1 MEIYMVGGAVRDAL
15 LGLPVKDRDWVAVGA
30 TPQQLVDLGYLPVGK
45 DFPVFLHP
53 ITKDEVALARQERK
67 TEPGYHG
74 FAFHAAPDVTLEQD
88 LSRRDLTINS
98 IAVEAA
104 NTLAEHG
111 FESQFDHLFSG
122 NIPISLHRTL
132 LIDPHGGLRDLDAKV
147 LRHVSPAFAE
157 DPVRILRLARFAAR
171 FSDFTVAP
179 ETMALMQK
187 MVQNGEVDALVA
199 ERVWQEI
206 AKGLMEAK
214 PSRMF
219 EVLRECGALQ
229 RLLPEL
235 DRLWGVPQRAE
246 YHPEIDTGVHAMMVL
261 DMSAKL
267 DANLAIRYACLC
279 HDFGKGTTPAD
290 MLPRH
295 IGHED
300 RSVKLLREVS
310 ARLRVP
316 TECKELA
323 EVVAREHGNIHRSA
337 EFSAAAIVRLLERCD
352 AFRKPARFAEVL
364 LACECDAR
372 GRLHFE
378 EAAYP
383 QRQRLLQSLQAAQ
396 TVTADSAMKDAINNI
411 AMQEINTA
419 AIGKNTSKNEV
430 KNESEKSKTISGKQI
445 GELIHAARVKAVEIE
460 LQS

>member
-1 MEIYMVGGAVRDAL
+1 MQIYMVGGAVRDAL

-30 TPQQLVDLGYLPVGK
+30 TPQQLLDLGYLPVGK

-53 ITKDEVALARQERK
+53 VTKDEVALARQERK
-67 TEPGYHG
+67 TAPGYHG

-98 IAVEAA
+98 IAVQEI
-104 NTLAEHG
+104 NTLSSAK
-111 FESQFDHLFSG
+111 FDTILEPTERIHVDHSK
-122 NIPISLHRTL
+122 

-171 FSDFTVAP
+171 FSDFTVAS
-179 ETMALMQK
+179 ETMALMRQ
-187 MVQNGEVDALVA
+187 MVQNGEVDALVS

-206 AKGLMEAK
+206 ATGLMYDK

-261 DMSAKL
+261 DMSARL
-267 DANLAIRYACLC
+267 ACNLPIRYACLC

-290 MLPRH
+290 VLPRH
-295 IGHED
+295 IGHEE
-300 RSVKLLREVS
+300 RSVRLLREVS
-310 ARLRVP
+310 TRLRVP

-352 AFRKPARFAEVL
+352 AFRKPARFDEVL

-372 GRLHFE
+372 GRLGFA

-383 QRQRLLQSLQAAQ
+383 QRQRLLQSFQAAQ
-396 TVTADSAMKDAINNI
+396 TVNIENAMNKIAHQAINTPARNEN
-411 AMQEINTA
+411 A
-419 AIGKNTSKNEV
+419 SKNEV
-430 KNESEKSKTISGKQI
+430 LEAKTLSGKQI
-445 GELIHAARVKAVEIE
+445 GELIHAARVRAVEKLIT
-460 LQS
+460 